1 MHDKTFLNFFELR
14 EAPFKANL
22 DPRFLFVT
30 PQLEKAFSQ
39 LMDAIHHGNCFA
51 VITGEVGTGKTT
63 FMHHLRRQ
71 LVQQALPTAF
81 LFYPHLDGVQLLDFM
96 LADFGIPSNSGET
109 IDGWKYLENWLVE
122 QHRGGQT
129 PVLLVDEAQGL
140 PRSAFDEIRRLL
152 NLGSTRKRLL
162 HVVLAG
168 ELELDEKLNRI
179 RMRELQK
186 RITTRCQT
194 AALTRAETFDYVRA
208 RLRVSG
214 ADSQS
219 LFEYDAVDAI
229 YFHSHGIPRVI
240 SILCERALIE
250 AFANQVHV
258 VTPQLVQEVTRDFE
272 WKAASHPRATESPV
286 NLATVD
292 AAEAALVP
300 EILAPALSHAAG
312 QALGVDE
319 QPALSPLFSSIEAEA
334 VSLEAPLKHPT
345 RSPILLDPPAISVQQ
360 GLADIALG
368 ISDTAMGLANSAM
381 ETVRHLLAKLI
392 QELKKQTRFGH
403 FPVPAKMRGQESE
416 QYSIGTHSA
425 KINHRPARQRW
436 SKSPFWAWWFYG
448 SRPSWW
454 NQIEVVA
461 NFQPWRF
468 RSTSPFWA
476 WWFYGL
482 RPSPK
487 WRTEDAV
494 IANSPR
500 WQRRYASLQRW
511 LNEPVYPFQ
520 RDFGKSRSA
529 NTKRGLPEKSM

>member
-1 MHDKTFLNFFELR
+1 MHDKNFLNFFELR

-30 PQLEKAFSQ
+30 PQLENAFSQ

-81 LFYPHLDGVQLLDFM
+81 LFYPHLDGMQLLDFM

-140 PRSAFDEIRRLL
+140 PRSAFKEIRRLL
-152 NLGSTRKRLL
+152 NLGSARERLL

-168 ELELDEKLNRI
+168 ELELDEKLKRI

-186 RITTRCQT
+186 RITTRCRT
-194 AALTRAETFDYVRA
+194 PALTRAETFDYVRA

-214 ADSQS
+214 AQSQS
-219 LFEYDAVDAI
+219 LFESDAVDAI
-229 YFHSHGIPRVI
+229 YFHSQGIPRVI
-240 SILCERALIE
+240 NILCENALIE
-250 AFANQVHV
+250 ACANQVHV

-272 WKAASHPRATESPV
+272 WEDASHPRATESPV
-286 NLATVD
+286 SLATV
-292 AAEAALVP
+292 AAADAALVP
-300 EILAPALSHAAG
+300 EIVAPALSHAAG

-319 QPALSPLFSSIEAEA
+319 QPALSPLFSSIEAEE
-334 VSLEAPLKHPT
+334 VSLEAPLKHPS
-345 RSPILLDPPAISVQQ
+345 RSPILDPPAIVQQ

-368 ISDTAMGLANSAM
+368 ISNTTMGLANSAM
-381 ETVRHLLAKLI
+381 ETYRHLLAKLI
-392 QELKKQTRFGH
+392 QELKTQRKFGH
-403 FPVPAKMRGQESE
+403 FPVPTNMRGRESE
-416 QYSIGTHSA
+416 QYSLVTHSA
-425 KINHRPARQRW
+425 KINHWPARQRW
-436 SKSPFWAWWFYG
+436 SESPFWAWWFYG

-461 NFQPWRF
+461 NFQRSRL
-468 RSTSPFWA
+468 RSTSRFWA
-476 WWFYGL
+476 WWFYGS
-482 RPSPK
+482 RPIPK
-487 WRTEDAV
+487 WWTEDAAV
-494 IANSPR
+494 ANSPR
-500 WQRRYASLQRW
+500 WRRRYASLQRW
-511 LNEPVYPFQ
+511 LNGPVYPFQ
-520 RDFGKSRSA
+520 RDFGKSHSA
-529 NTKRGLPEKSM
+529 NTKRGLPEKLM